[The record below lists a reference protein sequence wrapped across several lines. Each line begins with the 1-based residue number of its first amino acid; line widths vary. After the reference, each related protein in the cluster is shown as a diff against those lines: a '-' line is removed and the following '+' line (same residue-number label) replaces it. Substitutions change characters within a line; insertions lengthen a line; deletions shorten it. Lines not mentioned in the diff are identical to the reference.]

1 MGMYKEERPSPDG
14 RQITFTCSIHLIIE
28 AMAPGDCIFDETG
41 EIAALPWSLDAALKK
56 YTSCDICRRSATRI
70 DRARHI

>member
-1 MGMYKEERPSPDG
+1 MSIYKEERPSPDG

-41 EIAALPWSLDAALKK
+41 EIAALPWSLDAA
-56 YTSCDICRRSATRI
+56 
-70 DRARHI
+70 